1 MANEIV
7 LTSREKDRQGG
18 RKGLV
23 GGREGGRVRKM
34 EEKRMDVL
42 KHATEGKRQTGYEVR
57 E

>member
-34 EEKRMDVL
+34 EGKRMDVF
-42 KHATEGKRQTGYEVR
+42 KHAMARKGEQV
-57 E
+57 